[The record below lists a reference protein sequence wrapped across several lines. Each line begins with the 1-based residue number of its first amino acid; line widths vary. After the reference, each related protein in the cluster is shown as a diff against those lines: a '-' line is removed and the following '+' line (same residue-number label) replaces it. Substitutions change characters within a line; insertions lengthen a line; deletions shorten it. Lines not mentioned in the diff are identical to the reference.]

1 MSVKHAGKV
10 PAKVLRRVSAAQSL
24 LVVTHA
30 RPDGDA
36 LGSMRALTLAAR
48 AAGKTAW
55 MLMPD
60 AVPTRYAFLFADE
73 TPAPAGRFAELA
85 AKAEA
90 VVILDT
96 SVFGQLDGLDK
107 AIPPVAEKL
116 LVIDHHA
123 TPGELGGLLWNDPS
137 AAACGVLMRE
147 LIEAMRWPQDAAVC
161 EALWTAIVSD
171 TGWFHYPNTDARS
184 LHHAAALLEAGVQA
198 SALYDRLLR
207 NDRPERLKLVA
218 RMLGS
223 LEMHCGGLLA
233 VMTIRKADFDASGT
247 RPDET
252 ENLINEA
259 LRIGSVEAVIL
270 LTELD
275 GLCRVSLR
283 SRTRLDVAQIAKSL
297 GGGGHTRAAGVRI
310 SGSLEAVK
318 PRVLAALT
326 EALGRLGGS
335 PR

>member
-1 MSVKHAGKV
+1 MSARYAGNA
-10 PAKVLRRVSAAQSL
+10 PAKVVRRVSAAKSL

-36 LGSMRALTLAAR
+36 LGSMRALALAAR

-60 AVPTRYAFLFADE
+60 AVPMRYAFLFAAE
-73 TPAPAGRFAELA
+73 SPAPSERFAALA
-85 AKAEA
+85 AKAEL

-96 SVFGQLDGLDK
+96 SVLGQLDGLEGAIAAVADK
-107 AIPPVAEKL
+107 LV
-116 LVIDHHA
+116 VIDHHT

-137 AAACGVLMRE
+137 AAACGVMMAE
-147 LIEAMRWPQDAAVC
+147 LIEALRWPRDAAVC

-184 LHHAAALLEAGVQA
+184 LRHAAALLEAGVQA
-198 SALYDRLLR
+198 GALYDRLFR

-223 LEMHCGGLLA
+223 LEMHCDGALA
-233 VMTIRKADFDASGT
+233 VMTIRKADFDATGA

-283 SRTRLDVAQIAKSL
+283 SRSRLDVAQIAKTL
-297 GGGGHTRAAGVRI
+297 GGGGHARAAGARI
-310 SGSLEAVK
+310 GENLQAVK
-318 PRVLAALT
+318 PRVIAALT
-326 EALGRLGGS
+326 EALRRLG
-335 PR
+335 PT